1 MKCLSYEDNSK
12 NNLGKNMEIYDGEK
26 TWGKISVFRKTNIQW
41 IKSIS
46 MKSSSLHQAKNIIF
60 VPTARTG
67 EAGEA
72 TLSPWLAGF
81 WPQQK
86 TTSFY
91 VTFWQRHF
99 FLFLSVSLSDTYN
112 TLFLTH
118 SQCLHKWHYNDV
130 FIIVISIRTDVV
142 VMTTT

>member
-1 MKCLSYEDNSK
+1 MKYLSYEDNSK

-46 MKSSSLHQAKNIIF
+46 VKSSSLDQAKNIIF

-81 WPQQK
+81 
-86 TTSFY
+86 
-91 VTFWQRHF
+91 
-99 FLFLSVSLSDTYN
+99 
-112 TLFLTH
+112 
-118 SQCLHKWHYNDV
+118 
-130 FIIVISIRTDVV
+130 
-142 VMTTT
+142 